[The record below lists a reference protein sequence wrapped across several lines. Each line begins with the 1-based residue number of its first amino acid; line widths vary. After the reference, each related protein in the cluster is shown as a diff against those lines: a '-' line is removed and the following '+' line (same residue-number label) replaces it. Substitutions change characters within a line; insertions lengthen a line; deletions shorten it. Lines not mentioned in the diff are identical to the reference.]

1 MSIRHGLVLVAVVLA
16 GCGTEEP
23 PPLASPDAFGE
34 QPVDWYL
41 ISADDAQIRIGYH
54 MSGIA
59 SDCERAGPVE
69 VDETPDAV
77 TINAHKLVTTEQKAC
92 TEELQLYE
100 ETLELDAPLGDRELR
115 GCMPTADLV
124 DENATCRDLD
134 RSRQGGYLQDF

>member
-1 MSIRHGLVLVAVVLA
+1 MRLALVLAAFLFVA
-16 GCGTEEP
+16 CGSETS

-34 QPVDWYL
+34 QPVDWYR

-59 SDCERAGPVE
+59 SDCERAGPIE

-77 TINAHKLVTTEQKAC
+77 TINAHKLVTTQAKAC

-100 ETLELDAPLGDRELR
+100 ETVELDAPLADRELR

-124 DENATCRDLD
+124 DENAACRDLD
-134 RSRQGGYLQDF
+134 RSRQAGYLEDF